1 LTYIDE
7 SCRQEIGLG
16 WLAFE
21 FLVIAIAVFKP
32 LAKDLEMGVAS
43 SFRELW
49 KPDLDWH
56 RSFQLFRVPL
66 SVS

>member
-1 LTYIDE
+1 MI
-7 SCRQEIGLG
+7 
-16 WLAFE
+16 
-21 FLVIAIAVFKP
+21 VVAVFEP

-56 RSFQLFRVPL
+56 RSFQLFRVPS
-66 SVS
+66 SVSKSCAILISGRTYLDSDK